1 LTDFPPSVAD
11 MLGEEAVTM
20 LREGSIWIPTSKS
33 RILFTEQA
41 LIDECEVTEDNQI
54 ISRKDK
60 KVLEPGDE
68 RYDRIVALAKRHA
81 VNGPYKRRELG
92 D

>member
-1 LTDFPPSVAD
+1 LIEIPSLAD
-11 MLGEEAVTM
+11 MGGEEIVTM
-20 LREGSIWIPTSKS
+20 LREGSIFIPTSES
-33 RILFTEQA
+33 RIFFVEQA
-41 LIDECEVTEDNQI
+41 HIDECDVSDDNEI

-68 RYDRIVALAKRHA
+68 RYDRIVMLAKRHA
-81 VNGPYKRRELG
+81 RNGPYKRKELG

>member
-1 LTDFPPSVAD
+1 LIEIPSLAD
-11 MLGEEAVTM
+11 LVGEEFVQM
-20 LREGSIWIPTSKS
+20 LREGSIWIPTSES
-33 RILFTEQA
+33 RAFLIEQA
-41 LIDECEVTEDNQI
+41 LIDDCDVNDDNEI

-68 RYDRIVALAKRHA
+68 RYDRIVMLAKRHA
-81 VNGPYKRRELG
+81 RNGPYKRKELG